1 MKKNMKNEINNNYN
15 NKSNNNKDNKTAV
28 RNFLVENIPAS
39 LRIVILMMIVTGIGY
54 PISLVVIGEIAL
66 PYQSQ
71 GSQIV
76 WNDNVIGSDLIAQEF
91 TYEKFFQSRAST
103 DSASTVDPHITPESA
118 YEQIANVSKATK
130 IPENVLKT
138 IIDLNIE
145 RNKVTNLV
153 VFAPKYVNVLE
164 VNLELVKQYP
174 EIYSIKTEVIGNTDR
189 T

>member
-1 MKKNMKNEINNNYN
+1 MNDNNN
-15 NKSNNNKDNKTAV
+15 DRTII
-28 RNFLVENIPAS
+28 RNFLSKNLSAS
-39 LRIVILMMIVTGIGY
+39 IRIVILMMLVTAIGY

-76 WNDNVIGSDLIAQEF
+76 WNDKVIGSKLVAQEF
-91 TYEKFFQSRAST
+91 TSAKFFQSRPSA

-118 YEQIANVSKATK
+118 YQQIANVSKATK

-138 IIDLNIE
+138 LIDLNIE

-174 EIYSIKTEVIGNTDR
+174 EVYSIKTESVKNTDR
-189 T
+189 P

>member
-1 MKKNMKNEINNNYN
+1 MINNNNHN
-15 NKSNNNKDNKTAV
+15 NKTTI
-28 RNFLVENIPAS
+28 RNFLSNNLPAS
-39 LRIVILMMIVTGIGY
+39 MRIVILMMLVTGIGY

-71 GSQIV
+71 GSQII
-76 WNDNVIGSDLIAQEF
+76 WNDQVVGSDLIAQEF
-91 TYEKFFQSRAST
+91 SSDKFFHSRPSA
-103 DSASTVDPHITPESA
+103 DSASAVDPHITPDAA
-118 YEQIANVSKATK
+118 YQQIANVSKATN

>member
-1 MKKNMKNEINNNYN
+1 MRNESN
-15 NKSNNNKDNKTAV
+15 SNNNNRTAI
-28 RNFLVENIPAS
+28 RNFLSNNLPAS
-39 LRIVILMMIVTGIGY
+39 IRIVILMMLVTGIGY
-54 PISLVVIGEIAL
+54 PISLLVIGEIAL

-71 GSQIV
+71 GSQII
-76 WNDNVIGSDLIAQEF
+76 WNDKVVGSELVAQEF
-91 TYEKFFQSRAST
+91 TSTKFFHSRLTA

-118 YEQIANVSKATK
+118 YQQIANVSKATK

-145 RNKVTNLV
+145 RNKVSNLV

-164 VNLELVKQYP
+164 VNLELIKQYP
-174 EIYSIKTEVIGNTDR
+174 EIYSIKTELVKNTDR

>member
-1 MKKNMKNEINNNYN
+1 MKNEINNNKSNN
-15 NKSNNNKDNKTAV
+15 NKESNNNKDNIIAI
-28 RNFLVENIPAS
+28 RNFLVENVPAS

-76 WNDNVIGSDLIAQEF
+76 WNDKVVGSDLIAQEF
-91 TYEKFFQSRAST
+91 TSAKFFHSRPSA
-103 DSASTVDPHITPESA
+103 DSASTVDPHITPEAA
-118 YEQIANVSKATK
+118 YEQITNVSKATK

-164 VNLELVKQYP
+164 VNLELVNQYP
-174 EIYSIKTEVIGNTDR
+174 EVYSLKTEVIENINR

>member
-1 MKKNMKNEINNNYN
+1 MINDDDNNNR
-15 NKSNNNKDNKTAV
+15 TTI
-28 RNFLVENIPAS
+28 RNFLSKNLPAS
-39 LRIVILMMIVTGIGY
+39 IRIVILMMLVTGIGY

-76 WNDNVIGSDLIAQEF
+76 WNDKVIGSKLVAQEF
-91 TYEKFFQSRAST
+91 TSAKFFHSRPLA
-103 DSASTVDPHITPESA
+103 DSASTVDPHITPESS
-118 YEQIANVSKATK
+118 YQQIANVSKATK

-145 RNKVTNLV
+145 RNKVTNLI
-153 VFAPKYVNVLE
+153 VFAPKYVNVFEL
-164 VNLELVKQYP
+164 NFELVKQYP
-174 EIYSIKTEVIGNTDR
+174 EIYSIKTESVKNTDM